1 MKVGILGTATV
12 GRTLAARLG
21 QLGHDVMNGTRDPKA
36 TQARSDADM
45 YGNPPFR
52 IWSEDHPDI
61 GLGSFAEAAAHGD
74 IVINATAGGASLGV
88 VRLAGEGNLEGKVL
102 LDVANPLDT
111 SQGMPPPL
119 LMSNTDSLAEQIQR
133 LLPGARVVKS
143 LNTVNAAVMVDPGRV
158 GGGDHSVFLSGND
171 ADAKATV
178 ADLLRSFGWT
188 DIIDLGDIT
197 TARGPEMLL
206 AVWLR
211 LLGVLRTPM
220 YNFKVVR

>member
-74 IVINATAGGASLGV
+74 IVINATAGGAYLEV
-88 VRLAGEGNLEGKVL
+88 VRLVGEGNLEGKVL

>member
-74 IVINATAGGASLGV
+74 IVINATAGGAYLEV

>member
-74 IVINATAGGASLGV
+74 IVINATAGGAYLEV
-88 VRLAGEGNLEGKVL
+88 VRLVGEGNLEGKVL

-143 LNTVNAAVMVDPGRV
+143 LNTVNAAV
-158 GGGDHSVFLSGND
+158 
-171 ADAKATV
+171 